1 LLTPKVRKKMV
12 FCKKNNNRV
21 IKNLSPSSEK
31 CNKGKERVD
40 DNDDSIKTVLSSE
53 QDYVVFSLE
62 KMDNLMLSKIT
73 MVPNHP
79 SLLQVLME
87 GMEIQS

>member
-1 LLTPKVRKKMV
+1 MSRLLTPKVRKKMV

-40 DNDDSIKTVLSSE
+40 DNDDSIKILLSSD
-53 QDYVVFSLE
+53 QDYIVFSFRAFDVVKDCNGAKSSE
-62 KMDNLMLSKIT
+62 
-73 MVPNHP
+73 
-79 SLLQVLME
+79 SLTSVDF
-87 GMEIQS
+87 